1 MNWDAI
7 GAIGEIVGAIGVIA
21 TLGYLAIQT
30 KHNTRAVNAS
40 TFQANT
46 SIWQD
51 MFLAL
56 AGSDAPEAF
65 ARGMQGSR
73 DIDALTFQKFWFV
86 CRTLF
91 LNFENQYYQY
101 RQGTLDEEAFK
112 GYEES
117 MCDMVLSWPGI
128 RAWWPL
134 NHNSYGKTYVDYIE
148 RLLTSTQDSAAQRV
162 DNPGESFTKWL
173 AVLGHDPRAAP
184 ASNKDDSQFG
194 P

>member
-7 GAIGEIVGAIGVIA
+7 GAIGVIA

-40 TFQANT
+40 TFQGNT

-56 AGSDAPEAF
+56 AGADAPEAF
-65 ARGMQGSR
+65 AQGMRGNR
-73 DIDALTFQKFWFV
+73 DIDSLTFQKFWMV

-112 GYEES
+112 GYEDS

-134 NHNSYGKTYVDYIE
+134 NHNSYGKAYVEYIE
-148 RLLTSTQDSAAQRV
+148 RLLTSTQESAAQRV

-173 AVLGHDPRAAP
+173 AVLGHDPGPAP
-184 ASNKDDSQFG
+184 TRFDE

>member
-1 MNWDAI
+1 MNWDAM

-40 TFQANT
+40 TFQGNVA
-46 SIWQD
+46 IWQD

-56 AGSDAPEAF
+56 SGIDAPEAF
-65 ARGMQGSR
+65 AQGMLGSR
-73 DIDALTFQKFWFV
+73 DIYALSYQKFWMV

-112 GYEES
+112 GYEVS
-117 MCDMVLSWPGI
+117 ICDMALSWPGI
-128 RAWWPL
+128 RAWWTM
-134 NHNSYGKTYVDYIE
+134 NSNSYGKTYVDYIE
-148 RLLTSTQDSAAQRV
+148 RLLISTQDSAARRA
-162 DNPGESFTKWL
+162 DNPGESFTEWL
-173 AVLGHDPRAAP
+173 AVLGHGAP
-184 ASNKDDSQFG
+184 PTDKPLHSTSTS
-194 P
+194 

>member
-1 MNWDAI
+1 MNWDAM

-40 TFQANT
+40 TFQGNAA
-46 SIWQD
+46 IWQD

-56 AGSDAPEAF
+56 AGTDASEAF
-65 ARGMQGSR
+65 ARGMLGSR
-73 DIDALTFQKFWFV
+73 DIDALTFQKFWMV

-117 MCDMVLSWPGI
+117 MCDMALSWPGI

-134 NHNSYGKTYVDYIE
+134 NHDSYGSAFVDYIE
-148 RLLTSTQDSAAQRV
+148 RLLTSTRERAVQRA
-162 DNPGESFTKWL
+162 DNPSESFTEWL
-173 AVLGHDPRAAP
+173 AFLGHDAP
-184 ASNKDDSQFG
+184 PTDKSLPPTSTS
-194 P
+194 

>member
-1 MNWDAI
+1 MNWDAM

-40 TFQANT
+40 TFQGNA

-65 ARGMQGSR
+65 ARGMLGSR
-73 DIDALTFQKFWFV
+73 DIDALTFQKFWMV

-112 GYEES
+112 RYEES
-117 MCDMVLSWPGI
+117 MCDMALSWPGI
-128 RAWWPL
+128 RAWWSL

-162 DNPGESFTKWL
+162 DNPGESLTEWL
-173 AVLGHDPRAAP
+173 AILERDARPAP
-184 ASNKDDSQFG
+184 SQV
-194 P
+194 